1 MTLCENCNK
10 YQASVRVTEVA
21 TSVPTEGS
29 APYSVQERNLC
40 EICAQAMQLPQTHVA
55 KGQIN
60 IFHLLH
66 TARRSRRQGLP
77 ACSTCGMDL
86 EEFPAAK
93 PHLARYA
100 RGAYEP
106 VRSAFNLSFHSIVHL
121 LEQHDADRI
130 RAIVDKSFLAW
141 HLHDKARRKEER
153 GRPGGHTGRVWDEL
167 VQKVTFRER
176 IGYLSRLDEVP
187 PRPSVEFHAGA
198 RILRHVQIAEIAG
211 SRVRGG
217 LRVHFDGQNRLDG
230 QFEATV
236 CP

>member
-21 TSVPTEGS
+21 TSAPTEGS

-86 EEFPAAK
+86 EEFRRRGRLGCPKCYEVFKA
-93 PHLARYA
+93 PVGELLERVHGARTHIGRVPGTSDA
-100 RGAYEP
+100 EVERQRRISALRQELEVAIREEAYE
-106 VRSAFNLSFHSIVHL
+106 SAARLRDEIQQ
-121 LEQHDADRI
+121 LEA
-130 RAIVDKSFLAW
+130 
-141 HLHDKARRKEER
+141 KAA
-153 GRPGGHTGRVWDEL
+153 RPG
-167 VQKVTFRER
+167 
-176 IGYLSRLDEVP
+176 S
-187 PRPSVEFHAGA
+187 A
-198 RILRHVQIAEIAG
+198 
-211 SRVRGG
+211 
-217 LRVHFDGQNRLDG
+217 
-230 QFEATV
+230 
-236 CP
+236 